1 VEFCKS
7 PLTHKSL
14 SETFTNAPNLAAP
27 KTPGRTVTHLVTL
40 IVLITLAL
48 TLAPVPA
55 SASSNGISG
64 FSGKSGSTCTSCHS
78 GSTTSVPTITLTG
91 PTSVT
96 SGSTNSYTLSV
107 NVLTSG
113 NGGLD
118 VAASAGTFA
127 AGTGTQVMN
136 GEITHLSPSTTHSWT
151 FTWTA
156 PTVTTTTSV
165 TLYAAAID
173 SFSGGTGKLQ
183 QAITVTAPVAPSIN
197 VSPANLSFSFQ
208 MGGAT
213 PAAQTVAVSSSG
225 TAFSY
230 SISSSAAWL
239 SATPASG
246 NTPGNVSV
254 SVNPSGLAA
263 GTYSGNVTITASG
276 TSNSPKTVPVTLTVT
291 AATPSISASP
301 ASLSFSFQTGGAT
314 PAPQTLTV
322 SSSGTAFTYS
332 IATSASWLMASP
344 SSGTTPGSVS
354 VSVNPSGLAAGTYN
368 GNVSITASG
377 TSNSPKTVPVTLTV
391 TTATAPTIGL
401 SPANLSFNFTTG
413 GATPSSQNVSVT
425 GSSAVGFTV
434 ASSAAWLTVTPASG
448 TTPGTLSVG
457 INSSGLAAG
466 TYNGT
471 VTVTAASASNSPQ
484 KVGVTLVVSSGNTGN
499 PSLTISPGTVSFTYA
514 QGTTTSGSQNLTVN
528 SSGSALS
535 ITATA
540 SGGNWLSVSP
550 ASGSTPATIKVMAN
564 PSGMAAGTYNGSVSI
579 ASTGAGNS
587 PQTIPVTL
595 TITSSGGGGSGS
607 GRLRVWPAR
616 AVYFEYGSGSNPVS
630 SRTVKVYSSGSPI
643 NFTAAAHG
651 GSWLSVTPSGGTTP
665 TNLTVSVDATG
676 MASGRYTGTLSIAA
690 TGKSSINLPVVLVVA
705 TGDDGG
711 GDDGASGGTGS
722 TGGSEDAIRAWPYAY
737 DPAGSNTVAAS
748 WVDGTGAAT
757 SSSAT
762 TDLLNQGLLLSKTSS
777 ASNQAQAGAVIRG
790 AEGTSVTQLGFD
802 LRQGSQCT
810 AKSPR
815 FVVVTTD
822 NVVHKAG
829 CASATQQASP
839 AQGWQRVRINPTNPA
854 QMVPA
859 ISPGSKIQSMH
870 LVVDDG
876 PETGSSIAV
885 IDNINVNGKL
895 IGRQ

>member
-1 VEFCKS
+1 MELRRF
-7 PLTHKSL
+7 PLTLKAVQRIRAV
-14 SETFTNAPNLAAP
+14 APR
-27 KTPGRTVTHLVTL
+27 TPANPRPAVNQIHLVSVM
-40 IVLITLAL
+40 VLL
-48 TLAPVPA
+48 TIAIAFMPIA
-55 SASSNGISG
+55 AQASSGGISG
-64 FSGKSGSTCTSCHS
+64 FSGKTGSTCTLCHS
-78 GSTTSVPTITLTG
+78 SSTTAVPTITLTG

-96 SGSTNSYTLSV
+96 SGTTNNYTLSV

-118 VAASAGTFA
+118 VAASAGTFG
-127 AGTGTQVMN
+127 AGTGTQVLN
-136 GEITHLSPSTTHSWT
+136 GEITHTAPSSTHSWT

-156 PTVTTTTSV
+156 PTVTTATTV
-165 TLYAAAID
+165 TLYAASVD

-183 QAITVTAPVAPSIN
+183 QMITVNPAAPPATLGASPSSLTFN
-197 VSPANLSFSFQ
+197 FQ
-208 MGGAT
+208 TGGTT
-213 PAAQTVAVSSSG
+213 PAAQNVALSSSG
-225 TAFSY
+225 SALSY
-230 SISSSAAWL
+230 SITTSASWL

-246 NTPGNVSV
+246 MTPSNLSV
-254 SVNPSGLAA
+254 SVNPSGLAV
-263 GTYSGNVTITASG
+263 GTYTGNVTVTAASA
-276 TSNSPKTVPVTLTVT
+276 SNSPLKVPVTLNVT
-291 AATPSISASP
+291 AATPSIGASP
-301 ASLSFSFQTGGAT
+301 SSLSFSFQTGGTT
-314 PAPQTLTV
+314 PAAQNLAV

-332 IATSASWLMASP
+332 IATSAAWLMASP
-344 SSGTTPGSVS
+344 SGGTTPGSVS

-368 GNVSITASG
+368 GNVTITASG

-391 TTATAPTIGL
+391 TTPTAPTIGV
-401 SPANLSFNFTTG
+401 SPASLSFSFTTG
-413 GATPSSQNVSVT
+413 GATPAAQNVSVT
-425 GSSAVGFTV
+425 GSSAVGYSA

-457 INSSGLAAG
+457 INPSGLAAG

-471 VTVTAASASNSPQ
+471 ITVTAASASNSPQ
-484 KVGVTLVVSSGNTGN
+484 KVGVTLVVSSSTTGN
-499 PSLTISPGTVSFTYA
+499 PSLTITPATVSFKYA
-514 QGTTTSGSQNLTVN
+514 QGSTTSGTQSLTVN

-550 ASGSTPATIKVMAN
+550 ASGSTPATLKVMAN
-564 PSGMAAGTYNGSVSI
+564 PTGMAAGTYNGSISI
-579 ASTGAGNS
+579 TSTGAGNS
-587 PQTIPVTL
+587 PQTVPVTL
-595 TITSSGGGGSGS
+595 TITSSGGGGGGSGS
-607 GRLRVWPAR
+607 SRLRVWPAR
-616 AVYFEYGSGSNPVS
+616 AVYFEYGSGGNPVS

-643 NFTAAAHG
+643 TFTAAVSG

-676 MASGRYTGTLSIAA
+676 MASGKYSGTLSIAA
-690 TGKSSINLPVVLVVA
+690 TGKPSINLPVVLLVG

-711 GDDGASGGTGS
+711 GDDGASGGS
-722 TGGSEDAIRAWPYAY
+722 GGTEDSIRAWPYAY

-748 WVDGTGAAT
+748 WIDGTGSAT
-757 SSSAT
+757 STSAT

-790 AEGTSVTQLGFD
+790 VEGTSITQLGFD

-822 NVVHKAG
+822 DVVHKAS

-839 AQGWQRVRINPTNPA
+839 AKGWQRVRIDPTNPA

-859 ISPGSKIQSMH
+859 ISPSSKVKSMH